1 MVKGAVRY
9 EPGPAFQESGEQG
22 KLEIPASGSTEF
34 WLIQWPLN
42 HVNAS
47 DFNGQEVSLNKHHDD
62 GNLGNLESSS
72 GKSYELVSFAAQQP
86 DATVFIPSG
95 SEMKAVG
102 KISRRV
108 CLVRYP
114 EPEELEKEKPSFGSL
129 TPGSRRSAGSSRKTM
144 SRFSGFS
151 KNRSSQGSALSLG
164 QENRSSQGSALSQ
177 GQQSVEPTPKHKQK
191 RRDESSLG
199 GHSNVAAKSS
209 EGSQARGAGSNTT
222 SEMLQTPV
230 EKSKKK
236 KRVRIEE

>member
-1 MVKGAVRY
+1 MVKGVVRY
-9 EPGPAFQESGEQG
+9 QPGPAFQESEEQG
-22 KLEIPASGSTEF
+22 MPEIPPSDSTEF

-47 DFNGQEVSLNKHHDD
+47 DFNGEKVSLKLHDD

-114 EPEELEKEKPSFGSL
+114 EPEELDKEKPSFGSL
-129 TPGSRRSAGSSRKTM
+129 TPSSRRSAGSSRKTM
-144 SRFSGFS
+144 SRFSGVS

-164 QENRSSQGSALSQ
+164 Q
-177 GQQSVEPTPKHKQK
+177 QSVEPMPKHKQK

-199 GHSNVAAKSS
+199 GHSNVSAKSS
-209 EGSQARGAGSNTT
+209 EGSQARVAGSNTT
-222 SEMLQTPV
+222 SEMPQTPV

-236 KRVRIEE
+236 KVRIQE

>member
-1 MVKGAVRY
+1 MQYICLSHVRY
-9 EPGPAFQESGEQG
+9 LA
-22 KLEIPASGSTEF
+22 
-34 WLIQWPLN
+34 
-42 HVNAS
+42 
-47 DFNGQEVSLNKHHDD
+47 
-62 GNLGNLESSS
+62 

-151 KNRSSQGSALSLG
+151 KNR
-164 QENRSSQGSALSQ
+164 RSALSQ
-177 GQQSVEPTPKHKQK
+177 GQQSAEPMPKHKQK

-199 GHSNVAAKSS
+199 RHSNVAAKSS

-236 KRVRIEE
+236 KKRVRI